1 MYIFLMI
8 WTGGNTYISLQNGIR
23 RCDTLSKI
31 TWPSDEKPTFDK
43 SSIKVDTGTNNPF
56 INNEATK
63 VAERIL
69 TSDDK
74 KKDE

>member
-1 MYIFLMI
+1 M
-8 WTGGNTYISLQNGIR
+8 
-23 RCDTLSKI
+23 SKI

>member
-1 MYIFLMI
+1 MSNI
-8 WTGGNTYISLQNGIR
+8 
-23 RCDTLSKI
+23 K
-31 TWPSDEKPTFDK
+31 WPSDEKPTFDK